1 MLRGKALLLRQDAE
15 SNLAMLS
22 HDQVAIALSK
32 SANEATV
39 TRSRS
44 EEDQL
49 ALAKRESLAIVSHS
63 SKAEA
68 LSYQYWDS
76 NWYGTLSFMQSCS
89 KSCLCMDYVLL
100 DAA

>member
-1 MLRGKALLLRQDAE
+1 MLLRQDAE
-15 SNLAMLS
+15 FDVAMLP

-76 NWYGTLSFMQSCS
+76 NWYGTCASMQSHS
-89 KSCLCMDYVLL
+89 KSCLYMDYVLL